1 MKTTSAARRP
11 VGRPAAATREQ
22 VLTAARTAFVEGRR
36 IEVRAIAAEFGAS
49 RATMYRWFGSREGLL
64 AEVVLGEMA
73 ALFDRADRRARG
85 RGADRVLD
93 TLESVNRRLID
104 SPPLR
109 SFLALEPSG
118 LQILTSSSGRVQPG
132 VVGIAAAYLD
142 RVATEDDFR
151 PPIELTTLAYAIVR
165 LSEAFVHDDSPA
177 GMRHEIGRL
186 REIHA
191 ALLGVSQKD

>member
-1 MKTTSAARRP
+1 MQTTNAGRRP

-22 VLTAARTAFVEGRR
+22 VLGAARLAFVEGRR

-73 ALFDRADRRARG
+73 ALFARADARARG

-93 TLESVNRRLID
+93 TLETVNRRLID
-104 SPPLR
+104 NAPLR

-118 LQILTSSSGRVQPG
+118 LQMLTSSSGLVHPG
-132 VVGIAAAYLD
+132 VVAIAAAYLD

-151 PPIELTTLAYAIVR
+151 PPIELTTLAYAVVR

-186 REIHA
+186 REVHS
-191 ALLGVSQKD
+191 ALLGIAR